1 MDSNNTKPWASLNWP
16 NRISIIRLLL
26 VGPFAVMLLQQRH
39 WPGAR
44 YFALAILLVM
54 AVSDFLDGMLA
65 RRLNAQTRLGAILDP
80 LADKVLIICASIL
93 LALDASAV
101 DGTLLPSWVVVAI
114 VGKDLWV
121 IMGFVVVYLVTDR
134 FRIRPC
140 LAGKVST
147 ACQLGMVVLFLVAPD
162 LNRFGGRVG
171 TIAAMASAWIVT
183 AVCILSIVSYT
194 KMGLGFVVGQDK
206 PLDNNGNKQ

>member
-1 MDSNNTKPWASLNWP
+1 MDSNNAKPWASLNWP
-16 NRISIIRLLL
+16 NRISIMRLLL

-39 WPGAR
+39 WPQAR

-65 RRLNAQTRLGAILDP
+65 RRLNARTRLGAILDP
-80 LADKVLIICASIL
+80 LADKVLIICAAIM
-93 LALDASAV
+93 LALDSSSVEGAQ
-101 DGTLLPSWVVVAI
+101 LPSWVVVAI

-134 FRIRPC
+134 FRICPG

-147 ACQLGMVVLFLVAPD
+147 ACQLGMVVLFLIAPD
-162 LNRFGGRVG
+162 LNRFGGHLG
-171 TIAAMASAWIVT
+171 TKVAMVSAWIV
-183 AVCILSIVSYT
+183 AGMCILSVLNYT
-194 KMGLGFVVGQDK
+194 KMGLGFVAGQDK
-206 PLDNNGNKQ
+206 PLDSNGKE